1 MMAARPQ
8 RQAMPDALRQ
18 SCFNHPDREA
28 SARCP
33 ACGNFFCH
41 ECVVEHGSRII
52 CASCLAKETADG
64 KGPAGANVFLRI
76 SAMLLSFAWHGCFFH
91 ASAISCQAS
100 KSISMRMP
108 PPGARTSPYKTPG
121 QTHFRR
127 FRCRPEKTEPE

>member
-1 MMAARPQ
+1 
-8 RQAMPDALRQ
+8 MPDALRQ

-76 SAMLLSFAWHGCFFH
+76 SAMLLSFALAWLLFSCICHFMPGVKVDFH
-91 ASAISCQAS
+91 ENAAARSADEPVQD
-100 KSISMRMP
+100 
-108 PPGARTSPYKTPG
+108 ARPDSL
-121 QTHFRR
+121 
-127 FRCRPEKTEPE
+127 